1 MASSA
6 LKPLV
11 SGFVNPIA
19 RALLRIGAT
28 PDLITVLGAI
38 SSIAASLYYIPRGSL
53 FLGSLVVSLTALSDL
68 FDGAMARLSER
79 GPSKWGGFL
88 DSTLDRVTDMAIWIG
103 LIIYLEK
110 RGDSLTYIAL
120 ASLGCG
126 MLIPYIRAKSES
138 YGIACTVGIA
148 ERTERLILALAAIG
162 FAGLGIDYV
171 LAIGVWMSAILALIT
186 VIQRIRVAHLGL
198 REV

>member
-6 LKPLV
+6 LKPLI

-19 RALLRIGAT
+19 RALLRLGAT
-28 PDLITVLGAI
+28 PDVITVAGAL
-38 SSIAASLYYIPRGSL
+38 SSIAASLYFFSRGDL
-53 FLGSLVVSLTALSDL
+53 FLGSLIVSLTALSDL
-68 FDGAMARLSER
+68 FDGAMARLSDH

-110 RGDSLTYIAL
+110 SGDSLTYVAL
-120 ASLGCG
+120 AALGLG
-126 MLIPYIRAKSES
+126 LLIPYIRAKSES
-138 YGIACTVGIA
+138 FGIACTVGIA
-148 ERTERLILALAAIG
+148 ERTERLILALTSIG
-162 FAGLGIDYV
+162 LAGLGLDYV
-171 LAIGVWMSAILALIT
+171 LSVGVWVSAALALIT
-186 VIQRIRVAHLGL
+186 VGQRINVVRHGL